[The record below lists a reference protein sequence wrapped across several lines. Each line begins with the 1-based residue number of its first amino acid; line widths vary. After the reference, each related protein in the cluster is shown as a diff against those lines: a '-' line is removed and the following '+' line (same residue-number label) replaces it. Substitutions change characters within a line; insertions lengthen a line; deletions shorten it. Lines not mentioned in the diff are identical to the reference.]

1 MTKPRRYHT
10 ADDKMKLIRQHLILK
25 EPVSKICDEAGVA
38 PSLFHRWQEQLFTN
52 GALALENKYRPERNK
67 DKEKIAKLESKIR
80 QKDEVLAELMGEH
93 IALKKALG
101 EL

>member
-10 ADDKMKLIRQHLILK
+10 AEDKMKLLRQHLILK

-38 PSLFHRWQEQLFTN
+38 PSLLHRWQEQLFTN

-67 DKEKIAKLESKIR
+67 DQEKIAKLESKIR

>member
-1 MTKPRRYHT
+1 MVKQRRHHSSQ
-10 ADDKMKLIRQHLILK
+10 DKLKLIRLHLIEK
-25 EPVSKICDEAGVA
+25 QPVSTVCDEAGMA
-38 PSLFHRWQEQLFTN
+38 PSLFHKWQELLFTN

-67 DKEKIAKLESKIR
+67 DREKVAKLESTIR